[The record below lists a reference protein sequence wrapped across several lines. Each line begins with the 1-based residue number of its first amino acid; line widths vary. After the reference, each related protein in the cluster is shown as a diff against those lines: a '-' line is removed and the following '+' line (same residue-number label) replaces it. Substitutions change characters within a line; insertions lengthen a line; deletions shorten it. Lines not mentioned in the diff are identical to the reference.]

1 LRFGF
6 DAVELEEEDG
16 AAAEEKEAE
25 EDDDKVAA
33 AEEEEDDDDEDLI
46 EGAGVFVVTEVAVA
60 VVVVAAEVGA
70 GVGAGEGASILEAGA
85 SADAVTTGASV
96 IAGRGCKGVAPNPK
110 ENVEN
115 GAAEGAC
122 GGGGGGE
129 GAGAE
134 APKVNEGTEA
144 EEPNENEDAATAG
157 AVAAGTP
164 KLVPLVVLVPKAE
177 VVVICCSGAPKLND
191 VVLELFA
198 ELRATVPV
206 VGAVGRPIEPPPNV
220 KSPLRLIEGVAVV
233 VDEGGGGG
241 GGAIPNAGAD
251 PKLGFENENAGG

>member
-6 DAVELEEEDG
+6 DAIELEEEDG
-16 AAAEEKEAE
+16 VAAEEKEAE

-33 AEEEEDDDDEDLI
+33 AEEEEEEDDDEDLI
-46 EGAGVFVVTEVAVA
+46 EGAGVIVVAEVAVT

-134 APKVNEGTEA
+134 APKVNEGTGAEA
-144 EEPNENEDAATAG
+144 PNENEDAATAG

-164 KLVPLVVLVPKAE
+164 KLIPLLLPVPNAE
-177 VVVICCSGAPKLND
+177 VVVIGCSGAPTLND

-198 ELRATVPV
+198 ELRATVTV
-206 VGAVGRPIEPPPNV
+206 VGAVGRPIEPPPNL

-233 VDEGGGGG
+233 VDGGG
-241 GGAIPNAGAD
+241 GGAIPNDGAD